1 MGEADPRKALKNAD
15 NKYIAALSDVRLEGS
30 SEAVYF
36 VLRGLGMKA
45 SQGPNCLPRIE
56 VMACQ
61 HPKLF
66 AALRRLNLRH
76 VRDTIILEPSG
87 SGPGNPASA
96 DRSVERQVR
105 TDVSPPTDTAH
116 PAPLL
121 RGASSSS
128 LAAQQRE
135 QRKKRIRDRKAAAI
149 ERLAAPKFLSAKL
162 PFQMAW
168 IEEHR
173 REGEAVPVK
182 PPEQVVPHTG
192 AESQARQF
200 IETQSTKAEEP
211 EEKTWS
217 RLKPVRSVEEQKEY
231 FSKLS
236 EPRSIRPKVPPFE
249 LAKRVQ
255 SSFGRAAERH
265 LLARLEKI
273 HESKAPKAE
282 EQDRSKVN
290 ESLRE
295 ALRALCESDDDDL
308 NDGVFPPDPSPALSE
323 TEDSA

>member
-1 MGEADPRKALKNAD
+1 MDLGATRSDSNRRGTDPAPRGRD
-15 NKYIAALSDVRLEGS
+15 DRRDVPVTGIAGPRS

-182 PPEQVVPHTG
+182 PPVAWRNPT
-192 AESQARQF
+192 ARHGR
-200 IETQSTKAEEP
+200 IE
-211 EEKTWS
+211 
-217 RLKPVRSVEEQKEY
+217 RFR
-231 FSKLS
+231 
-236 EPRSIRPKVPPFE
+236 PRCVGFHGF
-249 LAKRVQ
+249 Q
-255 SSFGRAAERH
+255 G
-265 LLARLEKI
+265 
-273 HESKAPKAE
+273 
-282 EQDRSKVN
+282 
-290 ESLRE
+290 
-295 ALRALCESDDDDL
+295 
-308 NDGVFPPDPSPALSE
+308 
-323 TEDSA
+323 